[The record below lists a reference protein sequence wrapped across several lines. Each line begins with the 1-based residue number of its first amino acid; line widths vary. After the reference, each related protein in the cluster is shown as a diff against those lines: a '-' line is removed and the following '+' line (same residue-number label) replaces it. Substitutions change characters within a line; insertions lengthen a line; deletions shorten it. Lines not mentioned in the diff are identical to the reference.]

1 MAREITKCLSLWFS
15 VGDMTAPQVC
25 EGVGFYL
32 ALGCHTG
39 VRNTGATGQVTGDL
53 TLLQG
58 ALLLQDVYKGCRKQ
72 SSRDLRGKCESG
84 LSRLG
89 IRIPDVP
96 PTPTRP
102 FISSRLRDRN
112 SR

>member
-1 MAREITKCLSLWFS
+1 MLVTLVFS
-15 VGDMTAPQVC
+15 QRYDSAQVC
-25 EGVGFYL
+25 EGAGFYL

-72 SSRDLRGKCESG
+72 GSRDLRGNVNLGSPDWVSG
-84 LSRLG
+84 SLTF
-89 IRIPDVP
+89 P
-96 PTPTRP
+96 PP
-102 FISSRLRDRN
+102 
-112 SR
+112 